1 MMLQHVYPAI
11 KAVDPHSVVVSGGVA
26 YGNFWDQGGAFNP
39 DFLPEVIADGGLP
52 YLDAIGFHYYSND
65 ATYPNVAAKAAGI
78 RAAIGSQ
85 GQTVPFICTEA
96 GLTSDPLYGSSEA
109 IQARYTVKLATWAA
123 AGNVKSVTWFQYQDY
138 DSQNIFAKSGLTRMD
153 ASHKPSYTALQT
165 YMGQVDGSAFLG
177 ALGPADGLPPE
188 LEGYKFMSAPG
199 TDPNRNT
206 WVVWSRSGVAATLTI
221 PSSQASHVMRATSLQ
236 GATLTTTPGTG
247 GSLLVSVGADPVYV
261 AINYNPP
268 RFSDVPFSYWAY
280 SFVDYLASGSIVGGY
295 SDGTFR
301 PGNQATR
308 GQFAKMD
315 ALGMGWTLLNP
326 ADPTFADI
334 APGSTFYATS
344 KLRSATG

>member
-1 MMLQHVYPAI
+1 M
-11 KAVDPHSVVVSGGVA
+11 
-26 YGNFWDQGGAFNP
+26 
-39 DFLPEVIADGGLP
+39 
-52 YLDAIGFHYYSND
+52 
-65 ATYPNVAAKAAGI
+65 
-78 RAAIGSQ
+78 
-85 GQTVPFICTEA
+85 
-96 GLTSDPLYGSSEA
+96 
-109 IQARYTVKLATWAA
+109 
-123 AGNVKSVTWFQYQDY
+123 TWFQYQDY

-247 GSLLVSVGADPVYV
+247 GSMLVSVGADPVYV

-334 APGSTFYATS
+334 APGSTFYRYIETAFSHGVISGYPCGGSTEPCDPQSRPYFRQNVNITRAQIAKIIVGSKGWTLLNPSRPTFSDIPSGSTFYQYIETAVSKGIIAGYPCGGPDEPCDNLNRPYFRPGNNATRAQLS
-344 KLRSATG
+344 KMLALALQQ